1 MAFQKVKT
9 LAVALNAV
17 VIVYSIN
24 MLRKKIIKK
33 KQGDNFVHI
42 VSVVGK
48 RLQGDKMR
56 EQFDTRTDYL
66 FITFVMIG

>member
-1 MAFQKVKT
+1 M
-9 LAVALNAV
+9 
-17 VIVYSIN
+17 
-24 MLRKKIIKK
+24 IKK